1 MPLDIKTIR
10 SSLLKA
16 ARPELAEILGEV
28 WEMPLHDY
36 AALLWKN
43 SASTPPLEAEL
54 RNAFEIEFC
63 RMGFTEHVSEAY
75 SAALER
81 TRVLQTATHLTASE
95 GPTFLA
101 LHHLALLGLPPEETY
116 FVGSYSG
123 VPFAN
128 AAWSGCLNLSDRF
141 ELESV
146 ISHQAPGFAEL
157 KRADSDR
164 SRDSNERRISFIPGS
179 MRDTLV
185 YHSSVP
191 EKLISLLPH
200 IAEPIRRIAPNAKI
214 GDDFTV
220 WASQFSANQLRQII
234 PEKSIVYF
242 DLNEVIRNYLIEV
255 LKNSRHPLFRL
266 LFHRKIYETVFAEFS
281 QTTPLFTVGVHHKNK
296 VRHEAVIIKG
306 DLLQSQNFQL
316 EASQENIIKELETGA
331 LCPGLFLTFTTL
343 SFINGLICFGSF
355 EQVEYLSEFQR
366 KWLKLG
372 FLDQEIVRAANTRA
386 FTSGRCVDETG
397 EGVHPLDLL
406 LGLEWSFAK
415 NQTVADL
422 MEPLLFRLGVIV

>member
-1 MPLDIKTIR
+1 MPLDTKTIR
-10 SSLLKA
+10 SSLQHA

-28 WEMPLHDY
+28 WKMPLPEY
-36 AALLWKN
+36 AALLWKK
-43 SASTPPLEAEL
+43 SVTAPPLEAEL
-54 RNAFEIEFC
+54 RNAFETEFC
-63 RMGFTEHVSEAY
+63 RMGFTEQVAVSY

-101 LHHLALLGLPPEETY
+101 LHHLASLGLPPEETY

-141 ELESV
+141 ELEAV
-146 ISHQAPGFAEL
+146 ISQQAPGFAEL
-157 KRADSDR
+157 KRADTDR

-179 MRDTLV
+179 MRDARV
-185 YHSSVP
+185 YQSRVP
-191 EKLISLLPH
+191 EKLVSLLPY
-200 IAEPIRRIAPNAKI
+200 IAEPIRKI
-214 GDDFTV
+214 TPDVKTGDDFTV
-220 WASQFSANQLRQII
+220 WASQFSANQLRLII
-234 PEKSIVYF
+234 PDKSIVYF
-242 DLNEVIRNYLIEV
+242 DLNEVIRNYLIAV

-266 LFHRKIYETVFAEFS
+266 LFDRKIRETVFAEFS
-281 QTTPLFTVGVHHKNK
+281 RETPLFTIGVHHKNK
-296 VRHEAVIIKG
+296 VRQEAVVIKG
-306 DLLQSQNFQL
+306 DILQSQNFQL

-372 FLDQEIVRAANTRA
+372 LLDQEIVRAVNTRA
-386 FTSGRCVDETG
+386 LTSGRCVDETS

-406 LGLEWSFAK
+406 LGLEWSFAE

-422 MEPLLFRLGVIV
+422 MKPLLFRLGVVV